1 MALILFR
8 FLGRRYSKL
17 VEGCSEVGRY
27 QRKAEYPVPVDV
39 LHSTYDHV

>member
-17 VEGCSEVGRY
+17 VEGCIEVGRY
-27 QRKAEYPVPVDV
+27 QRKAEYPVPMDV
-39 LHSTYDHV
+39 LDSTCDHV